1 MKRAIVALILL
12 SLMGCLGCGGSD
24 PTSGPDTLDTE
35 QPQLRQY
42 EQNDGS
48 GGAHLF
54 GDSIF
59 TTSDHRIRRQLESLA
74 AITIQDHA
82 AGGAVMSQIRDQ
94 YKSFRTQKIRTVLMD
109 GGGND
114 ILGNAGSC
122 KNQLSDAC
130 RSIIKG
136 LVTNLEELFAM
147 MREDGVHQIVF
158 LGCHYPTGWNAGFEQ
173 AVDYGYTLL
182 AVACGSSA
190 VPCLLVDPRQTIKN
204 GANLL
209 EWDGVHPNWNGTAV
223 LAQLVWDEMQAHGVT
238 P

>member
-1 MKRAIVALILL
+1 MKHAIVALILL
-12 SLMGCLGCGGSD
+12 SAMGYTGCGASD
-24 PTSGPDTLDTE
+24 RPSGGDPLSGF
-35 QPQLRQY
+35 QQSLGAY

-48 GGAHLF
+48 GGAQLF

-59 TTSDHRIRRQLESLA
+59 TTSDHRIRKQLESLA
-74 AITIQDHA
+74 AVAIQDHA
-82 AGGAVMSQIRDQ
+82 VGGSVASQIRDQ
-94 YKSFRTQKIRTVLMD
+94 YRSARAQKIRTVFMD

-114 ILGNAGSC
+114 ILGNAGDC
-122 KNQLSDAC
+122 KGQLTDAC
-130 RSIIKG
+130 RSLIKS
-136 LVTNLEELFAM
+136 VAAVHEEVFAM

-173 AVDYGYTLL
+173 AVDYGYTFVE
-182 AVACGSSA
+182 VACASSA
-190 VPCLLVDPRQTIKN
+190 VPCLLVDPRQAIKN

-223 LAQLVWDEMQAHGVT
+223 IAQLIWDEMKANGVQ